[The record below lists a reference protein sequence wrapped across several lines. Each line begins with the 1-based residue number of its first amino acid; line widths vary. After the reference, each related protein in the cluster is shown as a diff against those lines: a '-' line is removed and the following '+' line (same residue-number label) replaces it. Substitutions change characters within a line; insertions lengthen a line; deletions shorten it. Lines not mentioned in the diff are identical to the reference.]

1 MAMLLKQKS
10 DIQDKIKNLTAE
22 KLRPQLEKQ
31 LERWGETFYTNEDIL
46 FFIGRHYNLKYDRM
60 QDWFNR
66 SDDLEI

>member
-22 KLRPQLEKQ
+22 ELRPQLEKQ
-31 LERWGETFYTNEDIL
+31 LERWNETFYTNEDIL
-46 FFIGRHYNLKYDRM
+46 IFIGRHYNWKYDRM